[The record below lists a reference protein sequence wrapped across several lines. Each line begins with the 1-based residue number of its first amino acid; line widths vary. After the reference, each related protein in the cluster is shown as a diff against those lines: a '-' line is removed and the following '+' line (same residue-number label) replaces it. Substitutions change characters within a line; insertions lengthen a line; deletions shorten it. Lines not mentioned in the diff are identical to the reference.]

1 MPTTTN
7 IDTNTTLNAKV
18 IGVKTQLPGITDLAV
33 TAAHSAKINGFKD
46 K

>member
-1 MPTTTN
+1 MLAISN
-7 IDTNTTLNAKV
+7 IATNTTLNTKV
-18 IGVKTQLPGITDLAV
+18 IGVKTQIPGITDLAA